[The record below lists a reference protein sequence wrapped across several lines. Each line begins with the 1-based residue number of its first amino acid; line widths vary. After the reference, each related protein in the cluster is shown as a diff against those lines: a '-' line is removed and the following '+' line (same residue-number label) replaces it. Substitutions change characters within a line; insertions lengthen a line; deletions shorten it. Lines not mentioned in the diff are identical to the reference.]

1 MSIKPAAAQYRD
13 GAFNLVRGESS
24 LRPAHRHRIIHNLP
38 LDQLR
43 FHIAIAIAKVS
54 ANTAAS
60 IQPGGRVADR
70 ERNRRP
76 TQRMWLDLIER
87 AAAFCN

>member
-1 MSIKPAAAQYRD
+1 M
-13 GAFNLVRGESS
+13 VRGESS

-43 FHIAIAIAKVS
+43 FHIAIVIAIAIAKVS

-60 IQPGGRVADR
+60 IQPGGGVADR
-70 ERNRRP
+70 ERDRRP
-76 TQRMWLDLIER
+76 TERMWLDLIVR

>member
-1 MSIKPAAAQYRD
+1 MAGYRD

-54 ANTAAS
+54 ANTAAVFN
-60 IQPGGRVADR
+60 Q
-70 ERNRRP
+70 
-76 TQRMWLDLIER
+76 
-87 AAAFCN
+87 AAASRIASGTDARRHACGSI